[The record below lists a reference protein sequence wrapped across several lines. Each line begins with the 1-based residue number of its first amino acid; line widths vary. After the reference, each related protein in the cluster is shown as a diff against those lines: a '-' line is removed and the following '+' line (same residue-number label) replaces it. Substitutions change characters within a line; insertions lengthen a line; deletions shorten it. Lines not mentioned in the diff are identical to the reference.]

1 MSYSNS
7 GTVTLTADSAI
18 GASGKP
24 VRIYSIYWV
33 KGTGAETM
41 IVRSG
46 TSDSSAIIIEQVST
60 ADDGNILDFGTEGIL
75 FPKGAFWDEGTAFD
89 SATFTFTE
97 EL

>member
-7 GTVTLTADSAI
+7 GTITFTADSVI
-18 GASGKP
+18 GISGKP

-41 IVRSG
+41 VVRSG
-46 TSDSSAIIIEQVST
+46 TGATDAIIIEQVSI
-60 ADDGNILDFGTEGIL
+60 ADDGNLLVFGAEGIL
-75 FPKGAFWDEGTAFD
+75 FPNGAFWDEGTAID
-89 SATFTFTE
+89 SATFTFRS

>member
-60 ADDGNILDFGTEGIL
+60 ADDGNILDVGTEGIL
-75 FPKGAFWDEGTAFD
+75 FLKGAFWYE
-89 SATFTFTE
+89 
-97 EL
+97 